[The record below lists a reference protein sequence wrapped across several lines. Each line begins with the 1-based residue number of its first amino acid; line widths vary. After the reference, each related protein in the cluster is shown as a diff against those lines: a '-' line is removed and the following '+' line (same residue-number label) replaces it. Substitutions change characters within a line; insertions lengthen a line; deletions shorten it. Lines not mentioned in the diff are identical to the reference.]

1 MRNKKQLQFGLCLAA
16 AMFTFYACGDDTSS
30 THQGEV
36 KCSISEP
43 CPSKTQECVDG
54 YCVDNNNG
62 NGENGGNGGNGNGG
76 NECTGDN
83 CGGNGNGGNEC
94 TGDNCGGNGNGGN
107 ECTGDNCGGNGNGG
121 NECTGDNC
129 GGNGNGGNECT
140 GDNCGGNGNGG
151 NNNHSQ
157 YDMTD
162 TDGDTIP
169 DTYDRC
175 DEDTDEDGI
184 PNCRDLDSDGD
195 GIPDSLEAGE
205 LAKDGEPVDSDFD
218 GDYDF
223 IDMDSDNNGIP
234 DNLEC
239 RWGSDT
245 YDLGEGQLV
254 ESCLDTDGDGEPDY
268 IDKDNDGDNIYD
280 AAEIYG
286 LVGKVPGSCSHP
298 DGCASADCD
307 NDGHLDPIGTLV
319 APFKCVGDVPGFMNV
334 DSDGDGIPDV
344 IEGLDDSDKDSI
356 LDIYSLDSDGDGI
369 PDSVERCGQLDSC
382 DADVFAK
389 TNGKTY
395 DFKNPDID
403 ADGLRDGDEIYCENI
418 SKHSRYSADV
428 DGDNYSDAAE
438 QAVALYAIRN
448 NISVKGKRITSVSD
462 LLCDPNIHV
471 KDVFEFYFEL
481 PYQGPEDDD
490 TLYFS
495 PAVSKLDLVF
505 NVDTTGSMSGT
516 INSVKTNISSI
527 ITKVRGM
534 VSDSGFALT
543 SFDDFPGVKAHDAS
557 SYLSNAGGGSDM
569 PFTLMG
575 KISTNKSTVEGYM
588 SHGHFTASGGADGAE
603 SGTESLYHI
612 ATGKG
617 VRWLNDSTANQLA
630 DRVNEGNTWGG
641 VDFRQNTL
649 PVVVHAT
656 DVYSHEANTS
666 SYLSLTSTSAKNL
679 YYQECSSS
687 ITSNCVYSPHYTDH
701 LVPALKRTGVRVIS
715 LDVGYGNYFGQMTTW
730 SRESNAIVPACAF
743 KKSATEWTCGE
754 NKCCLGSTKDAE
766 TVNGVP
772 NQCILVYT
780 GQQSSVADYIS
791 QGVDALVKYGTYEVS
806 TTVIGDAIPGKSYG
820 TECFIK
826 RVEALQYFPP
836 EQEPEKS
843 CNPTAVPYQVS
854 SNTYNDGFR
863 NFATGTSTV
872 GKPGARL
879 TFKVVA
885 ENDHCVEPTKEA
897 QVFEATIRVINPT
910 TGLKFDDQK
919 VSIIVPAETATV
931 IY

>member
-16 AMFTFYACGDDTSS
+16 AMFTFYACDDDTI
-30 THQGEV
+30 TTPQGEV
-36 KCSISEP
+36 ACSISEP
-43 CPSKTQECVDG
+43 CSSKTQECVNG
-54 YCVDNNNG
+54 YCVDINNG
-62 NGENGGNGGNGNGG
+62 NGGNECTGNNCGGNGGNGNGGNGNGG

-83 CGGNGNGGNEC
+83 CG
-94 TGDNCGGNGNGGN
+94 
-107 ECTGDNCGGNGNGG
+107 
-121 NECTGDNC
+121 
-129 GGNGNGGNECT
+129 
-140 GDNCGGNGNGG
+140 GNGG

-245 YDLGEGQLV
+245 YDLGGGQLV

-286 LVGKVPGSCSHP
+286 LVGKKPGACRNP

-307 NDGHLDPIGTLV
+307 NDGSLDPIGTLV

-334 DSDGDGIPDV
+334 DSDGDGIPDS
-344 IEGLDDSDKDSI
+344 IEGLDDSDGDGV

-369 PDSVERCGQLDSC
+369 PDSVERCGELDSC
-382 DADVFAK
+382 GAGVFAK

-418 SKHSRYSADV
+418 GKHSRYSADV
-428 DGDNYSDAAE
+428 DDDNYSDAAE
-438 QAVALYAIRN
+438 QAVALYAIHN
-448 NISVKGKRITSVSD
+448 NISVEGKRITSVAD
-462 LLCDPNIHV
+462 LLCDPNINV

-505 NVDTTGSMSGT
+505 NVDTTGSMGKS
-516 INSVKTNISSI
+516 ISSVKTNITSI
-527 ITKVRGM
+527 INKIRGM
-534 VSDSGFALT
+534 VTDSGFALAN
-543 SFDDFPGVKAHDAS
+543 FDDYPDVKAHDGNS
-557 SYLSNAGGGSDM
+557 SSSTAGDSSRGDL
-569 PFTLMG
+569 PFRLLG
-575 KISTNKSTVEGYM
+575 AVSTDQNTVEQYTKN
-588 SHGHFTASGGADGAE
+588 SLFTTRYGNDGAE
-603 SGTESLYHI
+603 AGTASLYRI
-612 ATGKG
+612 ATNEII
-617 VRWLNDSTANQLA
+617 RWRQ
-630 DRVNEGNTWGG
+630 GNTTEHKIEPHSNASGTWGG
-641 VDFRQNTL
+641 VGFRQNTL
-649 PVVVHAT
+649 PVVVHVS
-656 DVYSHEANTS
+656 DVYSHEAANST
-666 SYLSLTSTSAKNL
+666 YLNKSNL
-679 YYQECSSS
+679 WYYYDECTTASK
-687 ITSNCVYSPHYTDH
+687 TNCAFSPRYTDD
-701 LVPALKRTGVRVIS
+701 LVPVLKSTGIRVIS
-715 LDVGYGNYFGQMTTW
+715 LAVENLSGTIHGDDYGQMTTW

-754 NKCCLGSTKDAE
+754 NKCCLGSTKDAQ
-766 TVNGVP
+766 TVNGVEK
-772 NQCILVYT
+772 QCILVYT
-780 GQQSSVADYIS
+780 GQQSSVANYIS

-863 NFATGTSTV
+863 NFATGTSTA